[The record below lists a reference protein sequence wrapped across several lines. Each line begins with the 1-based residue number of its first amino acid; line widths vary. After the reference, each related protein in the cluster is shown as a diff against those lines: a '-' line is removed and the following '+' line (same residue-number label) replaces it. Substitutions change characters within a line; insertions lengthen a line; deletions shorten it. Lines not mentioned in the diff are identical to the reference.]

1 MHKVHVCITVL
12 LAVYISVNGL
22 GVINRSSPSAPTR
35 TLNADSVRHAT
46 PGRRT
51 TDPAAVIA
59 EVQGDVVDLS
69 LAKFAC
75 HVQLFVA

>member
-1 MHKVHVCITVL
+1 MGMK
-12 LAVYISVNGL
+12 SVNGL
-22 GVINRSSPSAPTR
+22 RDINRSCPSTPTR
-35 TLNADSVRHAT
+35 IRNADSVRHAT
-46 PGRRT
+46 PGRRA